1 MTAVVMLERAS
12 LLLLR
17 TKYCRHP
24 SVDAV
29 TTVIP
34 LIAMIAGFRL
44 LEQTLLKPRTLARML
59 LLLLLLDRCPNAAAA
74 AGDPC
79 SNAAAAGDP

>member
-1 MTAVVMLERAS
+1 MTAVVMLERAP

-34 LIAMIAGFRL
+34 LVTMIAGFRL
-44 LEQTLLKPRTLARML
+44 TEQTLLKPRTLARML
-59 LLLLLLDRCPNAAAA
+59 LLLLETVARIMLLLLLLLLETVARMLL
-74 AGDPC
+74 
-79 SNAAAAGDP
+79 